1 MKNILLRIIM
11 WIVVFFIGF
20 LAVNGFMIILEMFL
34 RIESVAL

>member
-20 LAVNGFMIILEMFL
+20 LMVNGVMVIWKMI
-34 RIESVAL
+34 